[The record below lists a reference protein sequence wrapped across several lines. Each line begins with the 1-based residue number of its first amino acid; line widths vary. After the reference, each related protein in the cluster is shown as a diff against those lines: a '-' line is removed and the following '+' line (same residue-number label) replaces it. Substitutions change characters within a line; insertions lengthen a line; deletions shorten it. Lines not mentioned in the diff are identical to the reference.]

1 MGAINWGDLLFGFNG
16 RINRAKYW
24 IAIVACIVLSLI
36 GSVLAA
42 ILGDT
47 LGLLVNGIIAIATL
61 VISIAA
67 GIKRLHDRNKSGWWL
82 LLFLLAPGI
91 LLSFGMVAGIMGV
104 ASGAGA
110 TGGTLGMLLSLI
122 GAGLA
127 IWAFVELGCLR
138 GTVGPNQYG
147 PDPLGGDLAMAGYSR
162 P

>member
-24 IAIVACIVLSLI
+24 IVIVAGTVLSII

-47 LGLLVNGIIAIATL
+47 VGLLVNGIIAIATL

-82 LLFLLAPGI
+82 LLFLIAPGV
-91 LLSFGMVAGIMGV
+91 LLSFGLLAGVVGMVSD
-104 ASGAGA
+104 SGS
-110 TGGTLGMLLSLI
+110 GGTLGMLLSLI
-122 GAGLA
+122 GAGL
-127 IWAFVELGCLR
+127 
-138 GTVGPNQYG
+138 
-147 PDPLGGDLAMAGYSR
+147 
-162 P
+162 

>member
-24 IAIVACIVLSLI
+24 IAIAVCIALSVI
-36 GSVLAA
+36 GTVLAA

-47 LGLLVNGIIAIATL
+47 VGLLVNGIIAIATL

-67 GIKRLHDRNKSGWWL
+67 GIKRLHDRNKSGLWL

-91 LLSFGMVAGIMGV
+91 LLSFGMIAGV
-104 ASGAGA
+104 ASVAGGGGM
-110 TGGTLGMLLSLI
+110 TGGAVGMLISLI
-122 GAGLA
+122 GTGLA

-147 PDPLGGDLAMAGYSR
+147 PDPLGSDLAMAGYSR